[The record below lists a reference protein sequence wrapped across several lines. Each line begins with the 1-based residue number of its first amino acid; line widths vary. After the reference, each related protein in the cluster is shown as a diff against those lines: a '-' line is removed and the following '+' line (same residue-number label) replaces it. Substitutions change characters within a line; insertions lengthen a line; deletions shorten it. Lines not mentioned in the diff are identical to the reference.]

1 MIIEQCDDF
10 IVINMSYFSTQHP
23 GDHHH
28 HHHHHH
34 IHHSHHRNQYDQ
46 PGQPPDGG
54 ATLQADWQE
63 HSLQRQ
69 VHLIIKKHHQTE

>member
-10 IVINMSYFSTQHP
+10 IVINMSYLSTQHP

-28 HHHHHH
+28 HH
-34 IHHSHHRNQYDQ
+34 IHHSHHHHHSHQYDQ

-63 HSLQRQ
+63 HSLQHQ
-69 VHLIIKKHHQTE
+69 VRLIIKKHHQTE